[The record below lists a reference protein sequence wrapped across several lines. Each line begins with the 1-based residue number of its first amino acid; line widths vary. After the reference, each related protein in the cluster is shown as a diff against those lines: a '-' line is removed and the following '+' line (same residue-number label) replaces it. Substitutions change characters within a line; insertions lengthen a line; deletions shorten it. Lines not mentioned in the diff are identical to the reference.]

1 VGKALIQTGC
11 ITFYIPFGIMG
22 TQERWLNL
30 FTDRQ
35 RRTTM
40 NSISKRVHTFRT
52 FWRGYAEMIRPAP
65 DQRES
70 LRSKRLDKSFVEQI
84 ELIVS
89 RVNGCRTC
97 TYVHSANALQEG
109 LSDKELEELL
119 ALDLGHFPAERAIA
133 FAFAQHYAESGGQPN
148 PATEDRFCDYYG
160 PQRSQDI
167 LAHLRFIQF
176 SSVTGATI
184 QALLSRLRGRPV
196 PGSNLLTELIVFL
209 MCAPGYLP
217 RLAWMER
224 AGAYDR
230 VRNALSQTE

>member
-1 VGKALIQTGC
+1 MNE
-11 ITFYIPFGIMG
+11 IP
-22 TQERWLNL
+22 
-30 FTDRQ
+30 
-35 RRTTM
+35 
-40 NSISKRVHTFRT
+40 KRVHTFDT
-52 FWRGYAEMIRPAP
+52 FWRGYAEMIHPAP
-65 DQRES
+65 DDRAS
-70 LRSKRLDKSFVEQI
+70 LHSRRIDKSFLEEI
-84 ELIVS
+84 ELVVS

-133 FAFAQHYAESGGQPN
+133 FAFAQYYAESGGQPD
-148 PATEDRFCDYYG
+148 PAAERRFRDYYG
-160 PQRSQDI
+160 AQMSQDI

-184 QALLSRLRGRPV
+184 QVLLSRLRGRAV
-196 PGSNLLTELIVFL
+196 PGSSLLTELIVFL

-224 AGAYDR
+224 ATAYGR
-230 VRNALSQTE
+230 VRNALSQAE

>member
-1 VGKALIQTGC
+1 
-11 ITFYIPFGIMG
+11 
-22 TQERWLNL
+22 
-30 FTDRQ
+30 
-35 RRTTM
+35 M
-40 NSISKRVHTFRT
+40 NRISKRVHTFRT
-52 FWRGYAEMIRPAP
+52 FWRGYAEMIHPAP
-65 DQRES
+65 EQRES

-97 TYVHSANALQEG
+97 TYVHSANALREG

-119 ALDLGHFPAERAIA
+119 ALDLGHFPAEQAIA
-133 FAFAQHYAESGGQPN
+133 FAFAQHYAESGGQPDQ
-148 PATEDRFCDYYG
+148 AVEKRFRDYYG
-160 PQRSQDI
+160 PEKGQDI
-167 LAHLRFIQF
+167 LARLRFIQF
-176 SSVTGATI
+176 GSVTGATI

-217 RLAWMER
+217 QLAWMER
-224 AGAYDR
+224 AAAYGR

>member
-1 VGKALIQTGC
+1 
-11 ITFYIPFGIMG
+11 
-22 TQERWLNL
+22 
-30 FTDRQ
+30 
-35 RRTTM
+35 M
-40 NSISKRVHTFRT
+40 NKLSNRIHTLST
-52 FWRGYAEMIRPAP
+52 FWRGYIEMIHPAAE
-65 DQRES
+65 QRES
-70 LRSKRLDKSFVEQI
+70 MRSKRIDKSFAEEI

-97 TYVHSANALQEG
+97 TYVHSANALREG

-119 ALDLGHFPAERAIA
+119 ALDLDHFPAERAIA
-133 FAFAQHYAESGGQPN
+133 FAFAQHYAESGGQPD
-148 PATEDRFCDYYG
+148 PAVEKRFRDYYG

-167 LAHLRFIQF
+167 LARLRFIQF

-196 PGSNLLTELIVFL
+196 PGSNLLTELIVCL

-224 AGAYDR
+224 ATAYR
-230 VRNALSQTE
+230 PVRNALSQAK

>member
-1 VGKALIQTGC
+1 LIKSITKGKNEMNK
-11 ITFYIPFGIMG
+11 IP
-22 TQERWLNL
+22 
-30 FTDRQ
+30 
-35 RRTTM
+35 
-40 NSISKRVHTFRT
+40 KRVHTFDT
-52 FWRGYAEMIRPAP
+52 FWRGFAEMIHPAP
-65 DQRES
+65 EQRES
-70 LRSKRLDKSFVEQI
+70 MRSGRIDKSFVEEI

-119 ALDLGHFPAERAIA
+119 ALDLGHFPAERAMA

-148 PATEDRFCDYYG
+148 PSAEQRFRDYYG
-160 PQRSQDI
+160 LQMSQDI

-184 QALLSRLRGRPV
+184 QALLSRLRGHPV
-196 PGSNLLTELIVFL
+196 PGSNLLTELIVF
-209 MCAPGYLP
+209 MMSAPGYLP

-224 AGAYDR
+224 SAAYGR
-230 VRNALSQTE
+230 VRNALSQAE

>member
-1 VGKALIQTGC
+1 
-11 ITFYIPFGIMG
+11 
-22 TQERWLNL
+22 
-30 FTDRQ
+30 
-35 RRTTM
+35 M
-40 NSISKRVHTFRT
+40 NSISTRVHTFST
-52 FWRGYAEMIRPAP
+52 FWGGFAEMIHPAP
-65 DQRES
+65 EQRES
-70 LRSKRLDKSFVEQI
+70 MRSGRIDKSFVEEI

-119 ALDLGHFPAERAIA
+119 ALDLGHFPAERAMA

-148 PATEDRFCDYYG
+148 PSAEQRFRDYYG
-160 PQRSQDI
+160 PQMSQDI

-184 QALLSRLRGRPV
+184 QALLSRLRGSPV
-196 PGSNLLTELIVFL
+196 PGSTLLTELVVFFMSAL
-209 MCAPGYLP
+209 GYLP

-224 AGAYDR
+224 ATAYGR
-230 VRNALSQTE
+230 VRNALSQAE